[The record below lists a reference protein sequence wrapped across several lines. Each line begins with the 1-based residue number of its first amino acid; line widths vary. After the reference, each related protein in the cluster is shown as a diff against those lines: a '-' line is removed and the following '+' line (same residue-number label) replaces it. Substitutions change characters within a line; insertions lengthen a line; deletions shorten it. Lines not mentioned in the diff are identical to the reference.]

1 LDGLTTPGVPHTMAV
16 VHPLLNETR
25 DLLAKALAGCSAGQ
39 LIQHPAGDPTRWNA
53 QEIVEHLCATWRSTT
68 GGIEDRLQKGRP
80 LRTRPTLAQRCRQ
93 LAVCE
98 FGFLP
103 KKREAPSAVRPKDAP
118 EVPLTGDE
126 LIAHFSATL
135 AAMDDVLNQI
145 EPQAKNAPVLTHFL
159 LGPLSVR
166 QWRRFHRA
174 HARHHA
180 AQMERAIRDL

>member
-1 LDGLTTPGVPHTMAV
+1 MAT
-16 VHPLLNETR
+16 VHPLLDQTR
-25 DLLAKALAGCSAGQ
+25 ELLAVPLAGCSAEQ
-39 LIQHPAGDPTRWNA
+39 LARHPAGDPTRWNA
-53 QEIVEHLCATWRSTT
+53 QQVIEHLCATWCSTT

-103 KKREAPSAVRPKDAP
+103 KRRAAPPAVLPKDAP
-118 EVPLTGDE
+118 GVPLTGDE
-126 LIAHFSATL
+126 LIARFSATL
-135 AAMDDVLNQI
+135 AAMDEALNRI
-145 EPQAKNAPVLTHFL
+145 EPQAKDAPVLTHFL

-180 AQMERAIRDL
+180 AQIERAIHGA

>member
-1 LDGLTTPGVPHTMAV
+1 MAT
-16 VHPLLNETR
+16 VHPLLDQTR
-25 DLLAKALAGCSAGQ
+25 ELLAVPLAGCSAEQ
-39 LIQHPAGDPTRWNA
+39 LARHPGGDPTRWNA
-53 QEIVEHLCATWRSTT
+53 QQVIEHLCATWRSTT

-103 KKREAPSAVRPKDAP
+103 KRREAPPAVLPKDAP
-118 EVPLTGDE
+118 AVPLTGDE
-126 LIAHFSATL
+126 LIARVSAAL
-135 AAMDDVLNQI
+135 AAMDEVLNRI
-145 EPQAKNAPVLTHFL
+145 EPQAKDTPVLTHFL

-180 AQMERAIRDL
+180 AQIERVIHGA